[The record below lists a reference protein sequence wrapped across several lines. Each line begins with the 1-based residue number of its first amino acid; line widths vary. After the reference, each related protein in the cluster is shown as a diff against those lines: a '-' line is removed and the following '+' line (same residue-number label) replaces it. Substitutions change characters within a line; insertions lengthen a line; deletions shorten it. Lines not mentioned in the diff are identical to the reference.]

1 MLKGHNIRRL
11 NPRPARARSWA
22 LAMTELPSVS
32 GSAEEAAFPEKL
44 VVLLRATPPFADQP
58 ESVWMIPV
66 PGGRHQEPVLRLWLG
81 AREPEPCFSL
91 AISTPSRSRTTAT

>member
-11 NPRPARARSWA
+11 NPRPARARGWA
-22 LAMTELPSVS
+22 LTMTELPSVS

-44 VVLLRATPPFADQP
+44 VALLRATPPFAEQP

-66 PGGRHQEPVLRLWLG
+66 PGGRHHVRTMRNRSVAWTTPIS
-81 AREPEPCFSL
+81 ARTRNFEVM
-91 AISTPSRSRTTAT
+91 